1 MTEKKTR
8 RFTDKLQDFVRSYNA
23 SFHRTIGT
31 SPNSVTPENAHEVW
45 ERMYKGY
52 IKQKQR
58 PRKPPKF
65 KLGDLV
71 RISKAKLQ
79 FEKGK
84 Q

>member
-8 RFTDKLQDFVRSYNA
+8 RFTDKLQDFVRSYNS

-31 SPNSVTPENAHEVW
+31 APNNVAPENAHEVW
-45 ERMYKGY
+45 ERMYKSY
-52 IKQKQR
+52 IAETKR

-65 KLGDLV
+65 KVGDLV

-84 Q
+84 